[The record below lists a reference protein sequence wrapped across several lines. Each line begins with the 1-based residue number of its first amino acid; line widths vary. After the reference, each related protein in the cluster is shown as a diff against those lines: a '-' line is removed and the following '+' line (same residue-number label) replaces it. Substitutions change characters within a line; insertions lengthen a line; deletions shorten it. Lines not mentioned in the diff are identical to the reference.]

1 MASKHGP
8 KNTDF
13 DSDPFDDYDDL
24 EDELDDDLGNIKHL
38 SKDFYS
44 TDWEDPNESDYRFS
58 TRRKIERRKDLKDL
72 YSELDDGDELDF
84 GNEW

>member
-1 MASKHGP
+1 MGSKNRL
-8 KNTDF
+8 KATDF
-13 DSDPFDDYDDL
+13 DADSFDDF
-24 EDELDDDLGNIKHL
+24 EDEYGDDLGNLKEL

-44 TDWEDPNESDYRFS
+44 TDWEDPSESEYRFS
-58 TRRKIERRKDLKDL
+58 TRRKIERRRDLKNL

>member
-1 MASKHGP
+1 MGTKHGP
-8 KNTDF
+8 KTPEF
-13 DSDPFDDYDDL
+13 DSDPYDDYEDY

-44 TDWEDPNESDYRFS
+44 TDWEDPSESDYRFS
-58 TRRKIERRKDLKDL
+58 ARRKIERRKDLKNL
-72 YSELDDGDELDF
+72 YSDLDDGDELDF